1 MKELG
6 FSPREC
12 YLILN
17 LVNNTLKNSENHIL
31 DEIKHKILS
40 SNIFE
45 ISEKISFE
53 REYEMD
59 FKK

>member
-12 YLILN
+12 YLILT
-17 LVNNTLKNSENHIL
+17 LVNNALKTSENHVL

-40 SNIFE
+40 SNVFE
-45 ISEKISFE
+45 ITETKKSMIEFE
-53 REYEMD
+53 IN
-59 FKK
+59 F